1 MAPSPAARWNKVK
14 APRIIVMGAEPSML
28 PSGTG
33 EILMTARKVGE
44 HVETSTDEARAGE
57 TGHHVRY
64 ILAAGVA
71 LVVIGFAAVAMGWF
85 G

>member
-1 MAPSPAARWNKVK
+1 
-14 APRIIVMGAEPSML
+14 
-28 PSGTG
+28 
-33 EILMTARKVGE
+33 MTARKVGE
-44 HVETSTDEARAGE
+44 HVEVNEDEARAGE

-71 LVVIGFAAVAMGWF
+71 AVVVGFGLVAFLWF

>member
-1 MAPSPAARWNKVK
+1 
-14 APRIIVMGAEPSML
+14 ML
-28 PSGTG
+28 PPGKG
-33 EILMTARKVGE
+33 EFLMTARKVGD
-44 HVETSTDEARAGE
+44 HVETNAEEARAGE

-71 LVVIGFAAVAMGWF
+71 LVVIGFGVLALGWF